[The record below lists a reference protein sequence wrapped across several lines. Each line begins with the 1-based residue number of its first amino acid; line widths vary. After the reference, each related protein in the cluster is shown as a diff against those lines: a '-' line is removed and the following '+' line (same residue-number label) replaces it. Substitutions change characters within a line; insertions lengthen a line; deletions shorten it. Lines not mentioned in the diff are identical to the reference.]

1 MELNSGLEEREEETH
16 ILTGQVRRNILC
28 PGKKTSNFPQLQV
41 EKATE
46 ELEEAERQEVE
57 ARREAVALQEQIEKM
72 IQVEICKERCQREG
86 NALIQVWQWNT
97 SKRVYAM

>member
-16 ILTGQVRRNILC
+16 ILTGQVKREYFLEILRALERR
-28 PGKKTSNFPQLQV
+28 PKFFSQFQV

-46 ELEEAERQEVE
+46 ELEEAERLEVE

-72 IQVEICKERCQREG
+72 IQVIGIGYGQTSSQKLGRH
-86 NALIQVWQWNT
+86 ALH
-97 SKRVYAM
+97 RVRSV